1 MIKNRPALES
11 QFPHSEH
18 ALDMLEA
25 GLNASM
31 PENFMLPHLEK
42 FSRKK
47 IHIISYGKAAYTMA
61 LTASKHIKVAGG
73 LIVAPKGKRMNA
85 IPGLQMHYAAHP
97 IPDRCSTTAA
107 HATIKYLEQIDPKD
121 HVLFLISGGGS
132 SLLSLPP
139 KSIKFDDLLS
149 ATRLLLASG
158 AKISEINCIRRH
170 ISQVAGGRLTSF
182 MKCHADALII
192 SDVPGNHIQDIS
204 SGCTAPDCTSF
215 EDALQYIRLLHLE
228 SAMPK
233 SVMMQL
239 RNGASG
245 IIPDGPSKTR
255 VKNHVIA
262 SGLDCAKAVT
272 KKARLSKLRVHIM
285 QVYGDVKSESEK
297 IASCTKSGENSCIVF
312 YGEPTVNLQGKG
324 SGGRNQ
330 ELVLRLIALY
340 KRKNMR
346 CIVASMGTDGIDG
359 NTKYAGAI
367 YDTARSCS
375 ITEITRFLKENDSS
389 SFFAKHGGHILTGL
403 TGTNLA
409 DVGFVIVRK
418 VD

>member
-25 GLNASM
+25 GLNSAM

-47 IHIISYGKAAYTMA
+47 IHIISYGKASYTMA

-85 IPGLQMHYAAHP
+85 IPGLQMYYAAHP
-97 IPDRCSTTAA
+97 IPDRCSVTAA
-107 HATIKYLEQIDPKD
+107 RAVIKYLEQIGPKE

-139 KSIKFDDLLS
+139 KSIKFDDLSS

-192 SDVPGNHIQDIS
+192 SDVQGNHIQDIS
-204 SGCTAPDCTSF
+204 SGCTTPDCTSF
-215 EDALQYIRLLHLE
+215 DDAMYLTN
-228 SAMPK
+228 
-233 SVMMQL
+233 V
-239 RNGASG
+239 
-245 IIPDGPSKTR
+245 
-255 VKNHVIA
+255 
-262 SGLDCAKAVT
+262 
-272 KKARLSKLRVHIM
+272 
-285 QVYGDVKSESEK
+285 
-297 IASCTKSGENSCIVF
+297 
-312 YGEPTVNLQGKG
+312 
-324 SGGRNQ
+324 
-330 ELVLRLIALY
+330 LVLLLY
-340 KRKNMR
+340 L
-346 CIVASMGTDGIDG
+346 
-359 NTKYAGAI
+359 Y
-367 YDTARSCS
+367 
-375 ITEITRFLKENDSS
+375 
-389 SFFAKHGGHILTGL
+389 
-403 TGTNLA
+403 
-409 DVGFVIVRK
+409 
-418 VD
+418 

>member
-25 GLNASM
+25 GLNSAM

-47 IHIISYGKAAYTMA
+47 IHIISYGKASYTMA

-85 IPGLQMHYAAHP
+85 IPGLQMYYAAHP
-97 IPDRCSTTAA
+97 IPDRCSVTAA
-107 HATIKYLEQIDPKD
+107 RAVIKYLEQIGPKE

-139 KSIKFDDLLS
+139 KSIKFDDLSS

-192 SDVPGNHIQDIS
+192 SDVQGNHIQDIS
-204 SGCTAPDCTSF
+204 SGCTTPDCTSF
-215 EDALQYIRLLHLE
+215 DDALQYIRLLHLE

-233 SVMMQL
+233 SVMMWL

-255 VKNHVIA
+255 VKNHIIA
-262 SGLDCAKAVT
+262 SGLD
-272 KKARLSKLRVHIM
+272 
-285 QVYGDVKSESEK
+285 
-297 IASCTKSGENSCIVF
+297 
-312 YGEPTVNLQGKG
+312 
-324 SGGRNQ
+324 
-330 ELVLRLIALY
+330 VLDCVLEMLKY
-340 KRKNMR
+340 RK
-346 CIVASMGTDGIDG
+346 
-359 NTKYAGAI
+359 
-367 YDTARSCS
+367 
-375 ITEITRFLKENDSS
+375 
-389 SFFAKHGGHILTGL
+389 
-403 TGTNLA
+403 
-409 DVGFVIVRK
+409 
-418 VD
+418 